1 MALLQLQG
9 ISKAFGAQQL
19 FSDIRLSL
27 EAGDHVGLIG
37 PNGSGKSTLLKIAC
51 GLEEADTGTVT
62 LQKGAKTGFI
72 PQNDSFIEDET
83 CLFNL
88 EQAAKSLDLN
98 EAERYTRVNTLLSRA
113 EVIDGTQMVSL
124 LSGGLRKRLSIC
136 RALLASPDLLV
147 LDEPTNHLDI
157 AGILW
162 LEKLLNANL
171 PESPAAYILVSHD
184 RRFLENTT
192 NKRVELSRVYP
203 QGSLQVQGPYSAFLE
218 KKEEYLL
225 QNQQLE
231 ERLANKMRRETEWL
245 RRGPKARATKAK
257 YRIDAAGALQDTLQD
272 VQDRNRASSGTVV
285 LSFDGTNRKTKKLLQ
300 ATKIGKTYDKKRLFT
315 GLDVLLTPGQRLGLV
330 GNNGCGKSTLMQ
342 ILATAADEHPA
353 MNPDQGE
360 IATADNIRIVF
371 FDQSRKQ
378 LDTSK
383 TLRRALAPDGDS
395 VLYQNRT
402 IHVAGWAKRF
412 LFRPDQLE
420 TPVERLSGGEQARIL
435 LARLM
440 LQPADI
446 LLLDE
451 PTNDLD
457 IASLDVLEESLSEFP
472 GALVLVTHDRFLLDR
487 LCTNLL
493 GFDGKGTVAYFADC
507 DQWLASLDGP
517 CPKSEKSEKEKKLAA
532 PAKTEQKAKA
542 GKLSYLEQREYDQ
555 MEERILAAEA
565 ELEEVKTTM
574 TEPKVMSNAA
584 LLEKT
589 WQRQEDLSAQVEALY
604 HRWHELEEKKA
615 LL

>member
-1 MALLQLQG
+1 M
-9 ISKAFGAQQL
+9 
-19 FSDIRLSL
+19 
-27 EAGDHVGLIG
+27 
-37 PNGSGKSTLLKIAC
+37 
-51 GLEEADTGTVT
+51 
-62 LQKGAKTGFI
+62 
-72 PQNDSFIEDET
+72 
-83 CLFNL
+83 
-88 EQAAKSLDLN
+88 
-98 EAERYTRVNTLLSRA
+98 
-113 EVIDGTQMVSL
+113 
-124 LSGGLRKRLSIC
+124 
-136 RALLASPDLLV
+136 
-147 LDEPTNHLDI
+147 
-157 AGILW
+157 
-162 LEKLLNANL
+162 
-171 PESPAAYILVSHD
+171 
-184 RRFLENTT
+184 
-192 NKRVELSRVYP
+192 
-203 QGSLQVQGPYSAFLE
+203 
-218 KKEEYLL
+218 
-225 QNQQLE
+225 
-231 ERLANKMRRETEWL
+231 
-245 RRGPKARATKAK
+245 RRGPKARTTKAR
-257 YRIDAAGALQDTLQD
+257 YRIDAAGALQDTLQN
-272 VQDRNRASSGTVV
+272 VQGRNRASSGTVG

-300 ATKIGKTYDKKRLFT
+300 ATKIGKAYGRKRLFAD
-315 GLDVLLTPGQRLGLV
+315 LDILLTPGQRLGLV

-353 MNPDQGE
+353 MKPDQGE
-360 IATADNIRIVF
+360 ITTADNIRIVF

-378 LDTSK
+378 LDTSQ

-402 IHVAGWAKRF
+402 VHVAGWAKRF

-507 DQWLASLDGP
+507 DQWLTSLDESSP
-517 CPKSEKSEKEKKLAA
+517 KSEKEKKLAA
-532 PAKTEQKAKA
+532 SAKTEQKAKA

-584 LLEKT
+584 LLEKN
-589 WQRQEDLSAQVEALY
+589 WQRQEELSAQVEELY
-604 HRWHELEEKKA
+604 LRWHELEEKKA